1 MKTNMLESKY
11 RLLVLIDQT
20 KSSYTALRNA
30 VNLAKVIDAGIE
42 VFYVKPPMQVVR
54 YDNQI
59 AVMRTLEEERIA
71 SKKAMRK
78 LVDTI
83 SDIENIPIIYSFTFG
98 NVITEIQ
105 NHITKTQPDVVVIG
119 KRKPKMVNFLGDGLT
134 SYLLKNH
141 KGEILISGSDK
152 NLTSYHD
159 VSLGFLDDTSLNNEV
174 EIVQDLKKRTHKPFK
189 LFKIKKTGSQL
200 KKPIT
205 FSKPEEQSSVA
216 NTVIF
221 EFEEGMDDSNSVSK
235 YIEKNKLGL
244 LCVKRETKQKLSK
257 SIGLND
263 KAQQT
268 INKTNVPVL
277 VLANKK

>member
-1 MKTNMLESKY
+1 MKTNILKSKY

-59 AVMRTLEEERIA
+59 AVMRTLDEERVA
-71 SKKAMRK
+71 SKKAMQK
-78 LVDTI
+78 LVDTV
-83 SDIENIPIIYSFTFG
+83 SDIENIPVIYSFTFG

-105 NHITKTQPDVVVIG
+105 NHITKTQPDIVVIG
-119 KRKPKMVNFLGDGLT
+119 KRKPKIVNFLGDGLT
-134 SYLLKNH
+134 SYLLKHH
-141 KGEILISGSDK
+141 KGGILISGSDK
-152 NLTSYHD
+152 NLTSYHN
-159 VSLGFLDDTSLNNEV
+159 VSLGFLDDVSINKEV

-189 LFKIKKTGSQL
+189 LFKIKKTDSRL
-200 KKPIT
+200 KKPT
-205 FSKPEEQSSVA
+205 AFSKPKEQSIA
-216 NTVIF
+216 ENTVIF
-221 EFEEGMDDSNSVSK
+221 EFDEGMDNSSSVSK

-244 LCVKRETKQKLSK
+244 LCVKRETKQKLRK
-257 SIGLND
+257 SIGFNT
-263 KAQQT
+263 KIQQT

-277 VLANKK
+277 ILAN